1 MVYGGALSGCRC
13 KGPQAELRVTACGG
27 QELLGVAPVGQELL
41 GVAPVHRVPQA
52 CDQAPVDPGSSSES
66 GTTRPMPHG

>member
-27 QELLGVAPVGQELL
+27 QELLGVAPVGL
-41 GVAPVHRVPQA
+41 GENPQG
-52 CDQAPVDPGSSSES
+52 PPSL
-66 GTTRPMPHG
+66 